1 MKLISGY
8 LGKKSISIIV
18 LMLFIISFLPSLTAQ
33 VQGDVPET
41 NQEQSEGSITDQ
53 EQNSDPET
61 KSNTGLNIIPVDER
75 LTIVIVVACLII
87 CAFIGILFLGWWKD
101 RNLDKGEMRRAI
113 AGTFVI
119 GFTILMILCLSFN
132 IYQKEVI
139 IAYIEL
145 VGIVIGFYFGAKT
158 AAEKK
163 AEAAAKIDIENIRL
177 PDPKKVAI
185 TIRNG
190 GETAITV
197 DKIYV
202 NESAFD
208 KVVKIGPQNSQ
219 EIELELPDALQP
231 GYKIKIATTTGLTS
245 EISK

>member
-1 MKLISGY
+1 MKLISGSVA
-8 LGKKSISIIV
+8 KMSIAIIM
-18 LMLFIISFLPSLTAQ
+18 MLFVFMICPSLTVD
-33 VQGDVPET
+33 VQGAGTDTGYYSGSKEIPET
-41 NQEQSEGSITDQ
+41 VQV
-53 EQNSDPET
+53 
-61 KSNTGLNIIPVDER
+61 K
-75 LTIVIVVACLII
+75 IVIITSCLII

-101 RNLDKGEMRRAI
+101 GNLDKGEMRRAI

-139 IAYIEL
+139 IAYIQL

-163 AEAAAKIDIENIRL
+163 TEAAAKIDIENIRL

-208 KVVKIGPQNSQ
+208 KVVKIGPQNSL

>member
-1 MKLISGY
+1 MKAIICRIS
-8 LGKKSISIIV
+8 KKSVSIVV
-18 LMLFIISFLPSLTAQ
+18 LVLFVLIFASTVTTQGEEVGTATPLLSGSNEIPS
-33 VQGDVPET
+33 DV
-41 NQEQSEGSITDQ
+41 
-53 EQNSDPET
+53 
-61 KSNTGLNIIPVDER
+61 R
-75 LTIVIVVACLII
+75 LTIVIVAACII
-87 CAFIGILFLGWWKD
+87 VFVFIGILILGWLKD

-119 GFTILMILCLSFN
+119 GFTVLMILCLSFN

-158 AAEKK
+158 AAEKR
-163 AEAAAKIDIENIRL
+163 AEVAAKIDIENVRL

-185 TIRNG
+185 TVRNG
-190 GETAITV
+190 GDTAITV

-202 NESAFD
+202 NEDAFE
-208 KVVKIGPQNSQ
+208 KIVKIGPQKSQ